1 MKFIKK
7 AFILTGCVGLI
18 IGGLMITYGVIRNQ
32 TAWEEIK
39 RLISQDAFRTSVI
52 GFLIVIVSVLLVMAG
67 ISIKKEP
74 KDVPEEGPE
83 KNNP

>member
-39 RLISQDAFRTSVI
+39 RLISQDAFRTSVM
-52 GFLIVIVSVLLVMAG
+52 LVMAG